1 MILFYGRPEDPPLGR
16 TVAAARRAG
25 YPHLV
30 VDQARLARYDF
41 VCGTGV
47 PGRLAVDGR
56 QVELAEVGAVYARP
70 LELPA
75 APGQDAAARARAA
88 AFHRWFTDWLDWA
101 DTLVV
106 NRPLAMESNSS
117 KPYQAQLIAR
127 AGFPVPET
135 LVTDDPAEVREFRA
149 EHGRVVYKS
158 VSGIRSIV
166 RELTPDDESRLHLV
180 RGLPTQFQAYVPGR
194 DVRVHVVGREVY
206 AAAVDS
212 AAVDYRYADRDGLRT
227 ELTRYRLPPEVAE
240 RSVAL
245 AAALGLP
252 LAGIDLRL
260 RPDGAWVCFEV
271 NPMPAHS
278 YYESHTGLPIAA
290 ALAALLAGAPTPVEA

>member
-1 MILFYGRPEDPPLGR
+1 MILFYGLLDDPPLAR
-16 TVAAARRAG
+16 AVEAARVAG
-25 YPHLV
+25 HEHLV
-30 VDQARLARYDF
+30 VDQARLARHDF
-41 VCGTGV
+41 VCGTGL
-47 PGRLAVDGR
+47 PGSVSVDGR
-56 QVELAEVGAVYARP
+56 RVGLDEVTAVYARP

-75 APGQDAAARARAA
+75 APGDDLAALARAA

-101 DTLVV
+101 DALVV
-106 NRPLAMESNSS
+106 NRPLAMESNAS

-127 AGFPVPET
+127 TGFPVPET
-135 LVTDDPAEVREFRA
+135 LVTDDPDEVREFRA

-194 DVRVHVVGREVY
+194 DVRVHVVGREVF
-206 AAAVDS
+206 ATAVES
-212 AAVDYRYADRDGLRT
+212 AAVDYRYAHQDGLEA
-227 ELTRYRLPPEVAE
+227 ELTACRLPAEVAE

-252 LAGIDLRL
+252 LAGIDLRR

-271 NPMPAHS
+271 NPMPAYS

-290 ALAALLAGAPTPVEA
+290 ALAALLAGARTPVEA